1 MNTDDSVA
9 IPFLAVVLLL
19 MPALGLLSWYR
30 LKSGKVLPQKKKR
43 LQSAMAAQILL
54 LVFALAVAS
63 HEGITLF
70 PRNLPSTLECILGG
84 GFVAATLLRLRR
96 AWKHIDKKRKER
108 LHLFLPETSSE
119 LRYWVPIAVLAGFGE
134 ECAYRGVAFTLLR
147 EMKLSAPASVFI
159 CVVAFGIGHMTQGRR
174 SALAV
179 ALMGLLFHLM
189 VFTTGTLYLAIGVHT
204 LYDLLLGW
212 LVLRLSAKDKFGA
225 DRAIT
230 ASPAS

>member
-19 MPALGLLSWYR
+19 MPALGILSWYR
-30 LKSGKVLPQKKKR
+30 LKTKPLPPKEKR
-43 LQSAMAAQILL
+43 LSGAVVGQILL
-54 LVFALAVAS
+54 LFFAVTVAS

-70 PRNLPSTLECILGG
+70 PRHLPSALEWMLGG
-84 GFVAATLLRLRR
+84 SFVAALLLRLYRG
-96 AWKHIDKKRKER
+96 WKHIDKGRKKR
-108 LHLFLPETSSE
+108 LHLFLPETSRE
-119 LRYWVPIAVLAGFGE
+119 LWYWVPIAVLAGFGE

-147 EMKLSAPASVFI
+147 EMTLAAPASVFI
-159 CVVAFGIGHMTQGRR
+159 CVVAFGIGHMTQGWR

-189 VFTTGTLYLAIGVHT
+189 VFATGTLYLAIGVHT

-212 LVLRLSAKDKFGA
+212 LVLRLSAKDKFEA
-225 DRAIT
+225 DRAI
-230 ASPAS
+230 AVSPAS